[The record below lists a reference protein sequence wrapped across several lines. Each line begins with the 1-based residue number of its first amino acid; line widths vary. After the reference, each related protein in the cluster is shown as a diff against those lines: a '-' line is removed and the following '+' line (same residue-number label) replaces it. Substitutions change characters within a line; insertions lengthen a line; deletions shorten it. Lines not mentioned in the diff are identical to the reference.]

1 VNADERRRKQIP
13 LSDADYQ
20 AIAAFRAVLRRFL
33 HFSEEAA
40 RAAGISPQQHQLLLA
55 IRGYA
60 GEGEAPSI
68 GELAEALQIRHHS
81 AVGLVDR
88 LETAGLVSRST
99 AETDARKVFVHLTS
113 QCDEV
118 LAGLTSAHRREH
130 RELSVVL
137 EALLHIE
144 DGPSFVVAEPGN
156 RHSHS

>member
-1 VNADERRRKQIP
+1 LDEVGVTSQERRRLLAP

-20 AIAAFRAVLRRFL
+20 AIAAFRTVLRRFL

-60 GEGEAPSI
+60 GEGGAPTI

-88 LETAGLVSRST
+88 LEAAGFVSRST
-99 AETDARKVFVHLTS
+99 AETDARKVFVHLTP
-113 QCDEV
+113 QGDEV
-118 LAGLTSAHRREH
+118 LAGLTSADRREH
-130 RELSVVL
+130 RELGAVL
-137 EALLHIE
+137 DALHRIE
-144 DGPSFVVAEPGN
+144 E
-156 RHSHS
+156 